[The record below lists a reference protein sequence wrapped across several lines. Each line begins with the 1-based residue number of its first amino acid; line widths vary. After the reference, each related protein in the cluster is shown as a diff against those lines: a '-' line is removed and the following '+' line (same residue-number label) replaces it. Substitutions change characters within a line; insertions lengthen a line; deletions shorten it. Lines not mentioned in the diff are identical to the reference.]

1 MRVQLKPG
9 LRRAWR
15 SADSIQIGLGPGH
28 GTVIAGLDP
37 AEAGALDR
45 FAQGVDLPA
54 SGGSPQ
60 VVRQRRMAQL
70 LHEAGLLLPGRTGRA
85 ALSRLGPSRPRLA
98 GDAAVWG
105 LVHEQA
111 GDGWGLLADR
121 AGRHVAVVGAG
132 RTGAALATLLNA
144 AGVGRVA
151 VSDPRPVTEAD
162 LMPGG
167 YRPEDVGRR
176 REQAVADRLVRP
188 RPAAPP
194 PAHPD
199 LVVLVGYAVAD
210 AGRAEPLLRTDVP
223 HLAVVLR
230 GHGATVGPLVVPGQ
244 GPCLRCL
251 DLHRGDRDPAWPKVL
266 AQLLYP
272 PPPVDEPEECA
283 SAHLVA
289 GLAALQVLAWL
300 DGVPRPA
307 ARDATLEVELPDGL
321 VARRSWTPHPGC
333 GCHWPPRE
341 TRPARRPTSAAGKAP
356 GSGPDGGPVA
366 ADPVSDKRDPRAGS
380 TMSG

>member
-15 SADSIQIGLGPGH
+15 TSDSVQIGLGPGH
-28 GTVIAGLDP
+28 GTVIAGLEPD
-37 AEAGALDR
+37 EAGTLDR
-45 FAQGVDLPA
+45 FAHGVDLPSA
-54 SGGSPQ
+54 GGPPET
-60 VVRQRRMAQL
+60 VRQRRLAQL
-70 LHEAGLLLPGRTGRA
+70 LHEAGMLLPARTGRA
-85 ALSRLGPSRPRLA
+85 ALSRLGPARQRLA

-105 LVHEQA
+105 LVHEHA

-132 RTGAALATLLNA
+132 RTGATLAAVLSA

-151 VSDPRPVTEAD
+151 VSDPRPVAEAD
-162 LMPGG
+162 LLPGG
-167 YRPEDVGRR
+167 YRPEDIGRR
-176 REQAVADRLVRP
+176 REQAAADRLARP
-188 RPAAPP
+188 RPATGQ
-194 PAHPD
+194 PAHPARPE
-199 LVVLVGYAVAD
+199 LVVLIGYAVAD
-210 AGRAEPLLRTDVP
+210 AGRAEPLLRADVP

-230 GHGATVGPLVVPGQ
+230 GHGATVGPLVVPGR

-272 PPPVDEPEECA
+272 PPPADEPEESA

-307 ARDATLEVELPDGL
+307 ARDATLEMELPDGL
-321 VARRSWTPHPGC
+321 VGRRSWTPHPAC

-341 TRPARRPTSAAGKAP
+341 
-356 GSGPDGGPVA
+356 
-366 ADPVSDKRDPRAGS
+366 PVSDKRDRPGGS